1 MCPVSQSNS
10 WWQSAVGTG
19 WAERGGGAPSCA
31 YRDRL
36 SGMFT
41 SAVYLHIMANIF
53 YPRLYIFFH
62 LLPLPPYVPDE
73 GVGHAVPGGG
83 PAGGGPQH
91 GVRPQ
96 VRGRV
101 DDGHRGAVT
110 RYVVTWAAAVII
122 VTCHVRCE
130 RCTVRTL

>member
-41 SAVYLHIMANIF
+41 SAVYLTTANIF
-53 YPRLYIFFH
+53 IQGCKYFFPH

-83 PAGGGPQH
+83 PAGGRAQH
-91 GVRPQ
+91 GVRAQ

-101 DDGHRGAVT
+101 DDRHRGAVT
-110 RYVVTWAAAVII
+110 RYVVT
-122 VTCHVRCE
+122 
-130 RCTVRTL
+130 

>member
-1 MCPVSQSNS
+1 MWPVSQSNS

-41 SAVYLHIMANIF
+41 SAVYLTTANIF
-53 YPRLYIFFH
+53 IQGCKYFYACFH
-62 LLPLPPYVPDE
+62 LLPLPPDVPDE

-83 PAGGGPQH
+83 PAGGRPQH

-101 DDGHRGAVT
+101 DHGHRGAVAG
-110 RYVVTWAAAVII
+110 YVVTLSAAALV
-122 VTCHVRCE
+122 VFSNFDT
-130 RCTVRTL
+130 

>member
-1 MCPVSQSNS
+1 
-10 WWQSAVGTG
+10 
-19 WAERGGGAPSCA
+19 
-31 YRDRL
+31 
-36 SGMFT
+36 MFT

-91 GVRPQ
+91 GVRAQ
-96 VRGRV
+96 VGGRV
-101 DDGHRGAVT
+101 DHGHRGAVT
-110 RYVVTWAAAVII
+110 RYVVT
-122 VTCHVRCE
+122 
-130 RCTVRTL
+130 